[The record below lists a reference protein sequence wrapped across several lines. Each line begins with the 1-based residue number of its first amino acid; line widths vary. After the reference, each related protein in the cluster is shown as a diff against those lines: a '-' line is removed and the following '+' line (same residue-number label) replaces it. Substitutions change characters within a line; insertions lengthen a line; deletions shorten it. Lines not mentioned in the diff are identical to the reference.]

1 MCIDRLT
8 SWNLA
13 TPSRLAGIASVG
25 FGRLR
30 TITTSSLHSNV
41 PSQSLL
47 SLDTFRNAFPTTLL
61 LTGFF
66 PHLDHSPSSSIHAG
80 RGDFDFGASL
90 SRRTKQLLFLTR
102 SPLNLTRQEVAKKR
116 RQIKA
121 MIESLAVQIGQIT
134 LALSDAENLGGI
146 LASAASKDDMSIAAL
161 KRSTWLTLV
170 LLNTALTSSPTA
182 LPPSMPSSSIDIAN
196 SLHHLLVD
204 TLPSHRAS
212 TLAISLP
219 LLRPSRL
226 TRSWPYLLAVPL
238 VTYVLGKT
246 VWNSKDDLFRW
257 AGLAKETAHGFLRDW
272 VIKPFEDIL
281 KTLRGG
287 DVGMELMGRDSLRS
301 DLEVRSASRA
311 MELGY

>member
-1 MCIDRLT
+1 M
-8 SWNLA
+8 
-13 TPSRLAGIASVG
+13 G

-47 SLDTFRNAFPTTLL
+47 SLDTLRNAFPTTLL

-66 PHLDHSPSSSIHAG
+66 PHLDHSSSSSIHAG

-116 RQIKA
+116 KQIKA
-121 MIESLAVQIGQIT
+121 IIESLAVQIGQIT
-134 LALSDAENLGGI
+134 LALSNEDNLGGL
-146 LASAASKDDMSIAAL
+146 LASAASKDDVSIAAL
-161 KRSTWLTLV
+161 KRSTWDTLV
-170 LLNTALTSSPTA
+170 LLNTTLTS
-182 LPPSMPSSSIDIAN
+182 LPLPLPSMPSSSFEIAN
-196 SLHHLLVD
+196 SLHHLLVEV
-204 TLPSHRAS
+204 LPSHRTS
-212 TLAISLP
+212 TLEISLP

-246 VWNSKDDLFRW
+246 IWNSKDDLFRW

-301 DLEVRSASRA
+301 DLEVRSRVSSDRV
-311 MELGY
+311 EY